1 VNGSNFV
8 VTLNPVV
15 GRGKDAS
22 PNLAKYNQYPSL
34 FKAAV
39 LKQNLDPPPVSK
51 VTTAGDLQKFTIEET
66 QGWTFEQ
73 FVEGQELLIVG
84 HFEPT
89 FAPNYCSPELRLDH
103 VYILPI
109 EPVAF
114 EWPESV
120 TSASTSATTTPN
132 NTPNK
137 KPKIELLTDF

>member
-1 VNGSNFV
+1 MNGSNFV

-22 PNLAKYNQYPSL
+22 PNFAKYNQYPSL

-39 LKQNLDPPPVSK
+39 LKQNLDTPPVSK
-51 VTTAGDLQKFTIEET
+51 VTTAGDWQKFTIEET
-66 QGWTFEQ
+66 QGWTIEQ
-73 FVEGQELLIVG
+73 FGEGQELLIVG

-103 VYILPI
+103 VYMLPI

-114 EWPESV
+114 EWPEPV

-137 KPKIELLTDF
+137 KPKIELHTDF

>member
-1 VNGSNFV
+1 VNGSEFV
-8 VTLNPVV
+8 VSLNPVV
-15 GRGKDAS
+15 GGGKDAS

-34 FKAAV
+34 RTAVV

-51 VTTAGDLQKFTIEET
+51 VTTAGDLQKLTIEET
-66 QGWTFEQ
+66 QGWTIDP
-73 FVEGQELLIVG
+73 FVEGQEVLVVAHI
-84 HFEPT
+84 EPT
-89 FAPNYCSPELRLDH
+89 FATNYCSPELRLDH
-103 VYILPI
+103 VYMLPI

-114 EWPESV
+114 EWPEPI